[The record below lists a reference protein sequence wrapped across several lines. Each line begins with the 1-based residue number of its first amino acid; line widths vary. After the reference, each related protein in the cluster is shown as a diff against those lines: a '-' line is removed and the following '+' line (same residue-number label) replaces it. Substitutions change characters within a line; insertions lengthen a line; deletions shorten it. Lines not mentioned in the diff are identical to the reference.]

1 MIFLKDL
8 ITEFEKYIVLK
19 DPERV
24 MKVVLGNLVS
34 NVVVPGNP
42 VWTTLI
48 APSSGGKT
56 TLLAPLEFLNICFML
71 NDLTEKTLVSGYK
84 VGGKEYSVLKLA
96 DRRVVIIPD
105 FTTILTK
112 NAQSKG
118 EILGQLRQVYDG
130 DFIKYT
136 GTGKIVWKGKIG
148 MLLGCTPS
156 IYRELEGARAMGERF
171 TYFNMQVPSDDE
183 VADKI
188 AEVRMSSLQI
198 TEAITPKY
206 TGYFK
211 DLYQW
216 ISDNKYV
223 PVLNLTDDQT
233 ARIKFAAKFC
243 VSAKATVSTDYKTGK
258 VDSMPSKAG
267 LGRDYNIFLQSLRG
281 WQAMDAYELQDPKY
295 QDVSEH
301 AMFTIELFAYSSLSR
316 ERRKILEILSSTDDK
331 LSASEIGARDGFG
344 LEKESVEKYLA
355 PLHAIGIIQK
365 IPGKSGQ
372 ANKWYIQDQKTR
384 DFVKEIS
391 FYTKESGYM
400 SEEQLK
406 LLEEEGK
413 DQGSLIDSS
422 EWRKAEEDFNKKQK
436 GEEVEDI
443 WGNNIPFD

>member
-1 MIFLKDL
+1 MILLKDL
-8 ITEFEKYIVLK
+8 IREFEKYIILK

-34 NVVVPGNP
+34 NVMIPGNP

-84 VGGKEYSVLKLA
+84 VGGKEYSVLKIA
-96 DRRVVIIPD
+96 DRRVVVIPD

-171 TYFNMQVPSDDE
+171 TYFTMQVPTDEE

-188 AEVRMSSLQI
+188 AIVQMSAVEI
-198 TEAITPKY
+198 TELMKEFY
-206 TGYFK
+206 VGYIK

-216 ISDNKYV
+216 VTDNRFEAK
-223 PVLNLTDDQT
+223 LDMTDDQV

-281 WQAMDAYELQDPKY
+281 WQVMDAYEAKDPKY
-295 QDVSEH
+295 SGVSEH
-301 AMFTIELFAYSSLSR
+301 SMFSIELFSYSSLSR
-316 ERRKILEILSSTDDK
+316 ERRKILEILSSTEDK

-355 PLHAIGIIQK
+355 PLHAIGVIQK

-372 ANKWYIQDQKTR
+372 SNKWYIKDKK
-384 DFVKEIS
+384 VKQFINDVS
-391 FYTKESGYM
+391 PYTKEAGFM
-400 SEEQLK
+400 SDEELK
-406 LLEEEGK
+406 LLEEQGK
-413 DQGSLIDSS
+413 ESPPIDMTDWKRAELEFNSQENPWGDIDQPND
-422 EWRKAEEDFNKKQK
+422 
-436 GEEVEDI
+436 
-443 WGNNIPFD
+443 